1 METIRFILKL
11 NLIELKMKKLIK
23 ISFLTFLFISRT
35 MSFSQTT
42 PNGTDVSGDVDY
54 YPELT
59 QNEIDWINNQQQS
72 VFPNVSKIAEPT
84 RTYNC
89 HGYAWIKHDG
99 GGDYWL
105 TTPGDDKFWLDN
117 SYIQTSN
124 TMSQNLRVSYQ
135 GDHSAVTTSTPGV
148 CVSKWGPWGRYIH
161 NTTNVPLDYQPNN
174 PLTYYERCYTPNL
187 QNMTYDGNF
196 GPSVNTVNFVSVGF
210 RNVFT
215 NIPSNILSTPISW
228 NPNNGSVGFS
238 ANGTNN
244 INGSFNL
251 GSGQSVTFYMNVTG
265 FCGSGTRSPT
275 FVAQSG
281 YRMYSSGNVKDV
293 LYVGFDNV
301 EYLEIL
307 PSSISIYDD
316 QTGNQELLINMADI
330 FEKKQFDSEKRIAI
344 DVKKLKR
351 GVKIVNFIYPKLD
364 GSEKGLVERKSDR
377 IILVD

>member
-1 METIRFILKL
+1 
-11 NLIELKMKKLIK
+11 MKKLIK
-23 ISFLTFLFISRT
+23 ISFLLLLFVFHSISFAQ
-35 MSFSQTT
+35 ST
-42 PNGTDVSGDVDY
+42 PNGTDVSGDVGY

-59 QNEIDWINNQQQS
+59 PSQIEWVNDKVAREYSNIT
-72 VFPNVSKIAEPT
+72 KIGEPT

-105 TTPGDDKFWLDN
+105 NNPGDDQFWLDN
-117 SYIQTSN
+117 SYVQTSN
-124 TMSQNLRVSYQ
+124 TTDPNLRVSYQ

-148 CVSKWGPWGRYIH
+148 CISKWGPWGRYVH
-161 NTTNVPLDYQPNN
+161 NTTNVPIDYLPNST
-174 PLTYYERCYTPNL
+174 LTYYVRCFTPNL
-187 QNMTYDGNF
+187 QNMTYNSNF
-196 GPSVNTVNFVSVGF
+196 GPTVNTVNFVSAGF
-210 RNVFT
+210 REVFT
-215 NIPSNILSTPISW
+215 NIPSSYLSTPINW
-228 NPNNGSVGFS
+228 NPNNNSIGFS
-238 ANGTNN
+238 ANGANN

-251 GSGQSVTFYMNVTG
+251 GSGQSVTFYMSVIG
-265 FCGSGTRSPT
+265 FCGSQTRSPT

-281 YRMYSSGNVKDV
+281 YRIASSGNVKDI

-307 PSSISIYDD
+307 PTSISIHDD
-316 QTGNQELLINMADI
+316 KTGNQELLINMSDI

-364 GSEKGLVERKSDR
+364 TKEKGLVERKSDR